1 MDHEQKTGAEA
12 PRQEETGAVA
22 LEENRQDRP
31 EGEADP
37 GQETLQEGE
46 EPRQAP
52 EPPPGTARDE
62 APAPQDQEGE
72 EPAPGVQSPKEDLPR
87 EEEPAPEDWEEPEE
101 AEELSAFERL
111 SLPGKLL
118 AWLGLVVL
126 ALAILLGSALA
137 LLYVTAD
144 MEDVPQAQVSFEGQS
159 LEPDSY
165 RWSVPVAG
173 PLHRT
178 FHKSTGAEPQ
188 RLETVETPSPRL
200 EAAEGFELEL
210 TVTDEAGE
218 TVFEGSGQSFGVFSF
233 PQEGEYTASL
243 TATRTAGP
251 QVTGHIPEGSYHYD
265 FTFQLT
271 ASPQLEAS
279 RESVPQGS
287 VFCLRLTG
295 VLGDELPRLSVP
307 FSPEA
312 IFVHQGEAWVA
323 CVDVP
328 YDCETGEYAI
338 QVEVGS
344 STLTQTVNVYARQL
358 RELDTSTLDG
368 TALTPYLGALPEV
381 LEPYMEIA
389 DPDIYWTDGF
399 IQPVKGT
406 LLRDYYVNEYTDRIT
421 DPTLIA
427 LVPDIVE
434 QLNAAIQPR
443 LSLNVTFSLP
453 AGSQVLCPA
462 DGRVIFAGVAGGGG
476 RTIVVEH
483 GGGLKSIFYLMGRMD
498 VQEGDFVC
506 QGDSLGTSNDH
517 IICEMRLNGSAI
529 NPWDVWRNLGGL
541 F

>member
-1 MDHEQKTGAEA
+1 MNQEQKAKEES
-12 PRQEETGAVA
+12 PRQDESGAVA
-22 LEENRQDRP
+22 LEEKAQARP
-31 EGEADP
+31 EETADLPPEAQNP
-37 GQETLQEGE
+37 EKEAENGQEETGKAAPELQSPQE
-46 EPRQAP
+46 EP
-52 EPPPGTARDE
+52 
-62 APAPQDQEGE
+62 
-72 EPAPGVQSPKEDLPR
+72 
-87 EEEPAPEDWEEPEE
+87 EEEAEEQEEPEE

-118 AWLGLVVL
+118 AWLGLVAL
-126 ALAILLGSALA
+126 ALVILLGSALA

-144 MEDVPQAQVSFEGQS
+144 MEDVPQAQVSFEGQT

-173 PLHRT
+173 PLRRT
-178 FHKSTGAEPQ
+178 FHQNTGAEPQ
-188 RLETVETPSPRL
+188 RLETVETPTPRL

-210 TVTDEAGE
+210 TVTDSTGQ

-265 FTFQLT
+265 FTFLLS
-271 ASPQLEAS
+271 ASPQLETS

-295 VLGDELPRLSVP
+295 VLGEEIPRLSAP
-307 FSPEA
+307 FSPDA
-312 IFVHQGEAWVA
+312 IFVRQGEAWVA
-323 CVDVP
+323 CLDVP
-328 YDCETGEYAI
+328 YDCETGEYAL

-368 TALTPYLGALPEV
+368 TALTPYLGALPAV

-389 DPDIYWTDGF
+389 DPEIYWTDGF

-427 LVPDIVE
+427 LVPDVVE

-443 LSLNVTFSLP
+443 LSLNVTFGLP
-453 AGSQVLCPA
+453 AGTKVLCPA
-462 DGRVIFAGVAGGGG
+462 DGRVVFAGVAGGGG

-483 GGGLKSIFYLMGRMD
+483 GGGLKSIFYLMNQMN

-506 QGDSLGTSNDH
+506 QGDSLGTSNAH
-517 IICEMRLNGSAI
+517 IICEMRLNGSAL